1 MSTVVEMMRMRVSV
15 EGYYREDKNK
25 SERDNHYFYD
35 RVINTYRWIEK
46 ERWQRRGRG
55 QNENMMGSVWLGW
68 DWLSIH

>member
-35 RVINTYRWIEK
+35 RVINTYR
-46 ERWQRRGRG
+46 
-55 QNENMMGSVWLGW
+55 
-68 DWLSIH
+68 